1 MGFGNNSV
9 DLELRFWIQ
18 DPMNGVTNVKSEVLL
33 HIWDRFHA
41 NHIEFPFPQRDLHVK
56 TPLEVMVRGV
66 ESPRKA

>member
-1 MGFGNNSV
+1 
-9 DLELRFWIQ
+9 
-18 DPMNGVTNVKSEVLL
+18 MNGVTNVKSEVLL

-41 NHIEFPFPQRDLHVK
+41 NNIEFPFPQRDLHVK